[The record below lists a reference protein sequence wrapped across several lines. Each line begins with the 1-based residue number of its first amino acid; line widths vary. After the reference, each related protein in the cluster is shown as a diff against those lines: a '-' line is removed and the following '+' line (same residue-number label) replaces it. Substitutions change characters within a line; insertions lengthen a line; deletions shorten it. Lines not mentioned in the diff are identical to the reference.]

1 MKKIFITTSIALAT
15 IFSVNAQQQDER
27 AKQIL
32 DEVSA
37 KTASYS
43 TITLAFKMSTK
54 GENINETMSG
64 TAKIKGDMYYL
75 NLEGQQERFSNGK
88 NVWIYLEDDNEC
100 YVESAN
106 DSDDFITP
114 SRLLTIW
121 EDGFKS
127 QFVKETET
135 TQTINLFP
143 TNPKESKFHTVMLI
157 IDKQKKQVKSAVI
170 KGKNGI
176 TLSYILTNLEPNKDI
191 PDSAFV
197 FDKSK
202 HPGVTIIED

>member
-1 MKKIFITTSIALAT
+1 MKQIFITTTIALAT
-15 IFSVNAQQQDER
+15 IFNVNAQQDER

-54 GENINETMSG
+54 GENINETMNG

-75 NLEGQQERFSNGK
+75 DLEGQQERFSNGQK
-88 NVWIYLEDDNEC
+88 VWIYLEDDNEC

-106 DSDDFITP
+106 NSDDFITP
-114 SRLLTIW
+114 SRLLTLW